1 MRDKLQ
7 EYALIAE
14 ILSAFAVVA
23 SLVFVG
29 LQIRQQSDE
38 TALNTRAV
46 EITAY
51 QNLIQQIGLLNTLVI
66 ESGEFARIRQAG
78 LSGSDYENEE
88 DQSRFDSY
96 VNLLVR
102 HGDLAYRQFESG
114 LITDDD
120 LQSVLRPLTLMIT
133 RERVRQGWEFL
144 VPGLKP
150 EYVDYVNAL
159 VEGDT

>member
-1 MRDKLQ
+1 MKEKLQ
-7 EYALIAE
+7 EYALLAE

-23 SLVFVG
+23 SLIFVG
-29 LQIRQQSDE
+29 MQIRQQSDE

-51 QNLIQQIGLLNTLVI
+51 QNLIEQISLLNTLVI
-66 ESGEFARIRQAG
+66 ESGEFAKIRRTG
-78 LSGSDYENEE
+78 LSGSDFENEE
-88 DQSRFDSY
+88 DQSRFSSY

-102 HGDLAYRQFESG
+102 HGDLAYRQFENG

-120 LQSVLRPLTLMIT
+120 LRSVLRPLTLMMSS
-133 RERVRQGWEFL
+133 EKVKQGWEFL

-150 EYVDYVNAL
+150 EYVDYVTAL